1 MVCAFRWYIFLDLAQ
16 SYNRS
21 PWRVMQEQM
30 EGPAAYLL
38 SPVSIIARFSGL
50 VGLLALENSIGAAI
64 TVALGFWQPRD
75 WPSIYGQWS
84 DSYTVRRFWG

>member
-1 MVCAFRWYIFLDLAQ
+1 MV
-16 SYNRS
+16 
-21 PWRVMQEQM
+21 EQM
-30 EGPAAYLL
+30 EGPTAYLL

-50 VGLLALENSIGAAI
+50 VGLLALENSIGAAV
-64 TVALGFWQPRD
+64 TVALGLWQPRD